1 MTDLRYAL
9 RTLARSPGFTL
20 AAVVTLALGIG
31 ANTAVFSV
39 VEGVLL
45 RSLPFPGAERLLL
58 ILSRSGTSP
67 LRAYETWR
75 TATGAFDD
83 MAAARGEQPVLVA
96 PEGAERV
103 TAWTVTAN
111 FFTLLGGRPILGRA
125 FLPEEDRPGS
135 PPVAVLS
142 YAFWQSRFGGDRQV
156 LARTITLDTVAYTI
170 VGVMSPDFRTP
181 AGFRHPDDTQLW
193 RALGSFLSGP
203 GGTQWAGE
211 GSFWVFGR
219 RRPGINSAGAL
230 AALNLVS
237 RRLQD
242 ANPGDRRFVP
252 IVEPLHGFLVARVR
266 TPLLL
271 MLGAVSLVLLV
282 ACANVAS
289 LLLSRGV
296 ARAPELAVRVA
307 LGASRAR
314 LLREALTESVLLA
327 LAGGGCGVL
336 IALWTVPVLVR
347 LAGGELPHLG
357 DITVNIRVLAAALG
371 ASVLAGFAAGLI
383 PGLRASRQAPA
394 DALKA
399 GSRGTAGGGGQAW
412 RQRSNDALIVAQLA
426 LTMVLLSGAGLL
438 TRSFVRLVRL
448 DPGFDAT
455 HLVVAELRLPAE
467 RYPTGAAR
475 AAFIRDA
482 LQAVRSLPSVASAAA
497 SEGMPFSLHALGTVG
512 IPGRAEQPEL
522 PVAYISA
529 VTPGYF
535 RTLAIPLRRG
545 QAFDQAGASAGVIID
560 EAAARAY
567 FPGEDPVG
575 KQITFYTYRTR
586 TIIGIVGDVRQQNLH
601 DPPPPHIYEFLGNS
615 PSDYLKLLVRTSGA
629 PAQLVGALRQTIRS
643 LDPNLPV
650 DRAARFAAWLGDP
663 LAAQRLYTLLL
674 ASFAVLA
681 LALAA
686 TGVYGITAY
695 AVTRRTQE
703 IGIRVTLGAGRAALL
718 RLIVGHGLALTLTGI
733 ALGVAGAL
741 ATTQVL
747 RAYLFE
753 IGARDP
759 VVLASVGLLV
769 VATALIASYLPARRA
784 TRVDPMVALRHE

>member
-1 MTDLRYAL
+1 MNDLRYAL

-75 TATGAFDD
+75 TATGAFED

-156 LARTITLDTVAYTI
+156 LGRTITLDTVGYTI

-193 RALGSFLSGP
+193 RAMGSFLSGP
-203 GGTQWAGE
+203 GGTQWAGQ

-219 RRPGINSAGAL
+219 RRPGINGAGAL

-242 ANPGDRRFVP
+242 TNPGDRRFVP
-252 IVEPLHGFLVARVR
+252 VVEALHGFLVARVR

-314 LLREALTESVLLA
+314 LLREALSESVLLA

-336 IALWTVPVLVR
+336 IALWAVPVFVR
-347 LAGGELPHLG
+347 LAGADLPHLV
-357 DITVNIRVLAAALG
+357 DITVNIWVLAAALG
-371 ASVLAGFAAGLI
+371 VSVFAGLVAGLI
-383 PGLRASRQAPA
+383 PGLRAARQAPA

-399 GSRGTAGGGGQAW
+399 GSRGTGGQAW

-438 TRSFVRLVRL
+438 TRSFVGLVRL

-455 HLVVAELRLPAE
+455 HVAVAELRLPAE

-475 AAFIRDA
+475 AAFISDA
-482 LQAVRSLPSVASAAA
+482 LQRLGSLPSVASAAV
-497 SEGMPFSLHALGTVG
+497 SEGMPFGGTALGTVE
-512 IPGRAEQPEL
+512 IPGRVEDPGL
-522 PVAYISA
+522 PSAWISA
-529 VTPGYF
+529 VSPDYF
-535 RTLAIPLRRG
+535 RTLAIPQRRG
-545 QAFDQAGASAGVIID
+545 QAFDRVGAPAGVMID

-567 FPGEDPVG
+567 FPGEDPIG
-575 KQITFYTYRTR
+575 KQVTFYGQRTR

-601 DPPPPHIYEFLGNS
+601 DPPPPHIYEYLGNA
-615 PSDYLKLLVRTSGA
+615 PAEYLKLLVRTSGA
-629 PAQLVGALRQTIRS
+629 PAQLLGALRQTIRS
-643 LDPNLPV
+643 LDPKVPI
-650 DRAARFAAWLGDP
+650 DRAAPFAAWLGDP
-663 LAAQRLYTLLL
+663 LAVQRLYTLLL

-686 TGVYGITAY
+686 TGVYGIAAY
-695 AVTRRTQE
+695 AVTRRTRE
-703 IGIRVTLGAGRAALL
+703 IGIRVTLGAGRAAVL
-718 RLIVGHGLALTLTGI
+718 RLIVSHGLALTLTGI

-747 RAYLFE
+747 RAYLFD
-753 IGARDP
+753 IGPRDP
-759 VVLASVGLLV
+759 VVLTAVGLLV
-769 VATALIASYLPARRA
+769 VATALVASYLPARRA
-784 TRVDPMVALRHE
+784 TKVDPMVALRYE